1 MGLPRIS
8 GEFGI
13 VQDPDVRF
21 SENGKCWAKLRVV
34 AKKRERDSSGQWVDG
49 TPLFI
54 DCVVFGAE
62 HLADS
67 VSKGDSVVIDGT
79 LEQQEWADKETGEKR
94 TAFRIVADSVGVSTR
109 WATAKTPR
117 TLEAMG
123 GGVDH
128 PAAGSAGDTSEP
140 PF

>member
-13 VQDPDVRF
+13 VQDPDIRF
-21 SENGKCWAKLRVV
+21 SDGGKCWAKLRVV

-62 HLADS
+62 HLAES
-67 VSKGDSVVIDGT
+67 VSKGDSVVIEGV
-79 LEQQEWADKETGEKR
+79 LEQQEWVDKESGEKR
-94 TAFRIVADSVGVSTR
+94 SAFRIVADSVGVSTR
-109 WATAKTPR
+109 WATARTPR
-117 TLEAMG
+117 TIESMG
-123 GGVDH
+123 GA
-128 PAAGSAGDTSEP
+128 PAASSAAEPQESVP